1 MQAVA
6 AEPRAAFG
14 WDPGAAPAALLLG
27 VLASDARLAVRALR
41 DFCGA
46 LRTDFLLP
54 APSVRPVMP
63 QGLPRVLAEQITC
76 DGCHNSWAVQPC
88 APAMQCTATRAGL
101 CRV

>member
-1 MQAVA
+1 VQAVA

-63 QGLPRVLAEQITC
+63 QGLPRVSL
-76 DGCHNSWAVQPC
+76 
-88 APAMQCTATRAGL
+88 
-101 CRV
+101 